1 VRRMRLKYAVPVLLV
16 IAVIITGCDEDGKLD
31 RPGLRPPFIS
41 PGITVLPGC
50 SSAGLTGEI
59 DPAGSK
65 TVYDCEYG
73 TTYGL
78 EELTA
83 QATLQGSTGP
93 VEVTIYLTSLIPD
106 TRYYFRFRASN
117 AVGGTYGAIDTFST
131 RPSNSPPETELTSA
145 VPDTTAGGYRI
156 HLSWTGSDPDGIVA
170 FYQWRRTDE
179 GVDGLWHSTTKQD
192 STFLVDL
199 NFTMDWQF
207 SVRGVDLENAA
218 DPTPA
223 GYTFLR

>member
-1 VRRMRLKYAVPVLLV
+1 MRLINAIFVLFVFTAL
-16 IAVIITGCDEDGKLD
+16 IPGCDEDAKID
-31 RPGLRPPFIS
+31 KPEQRPPVIS
-41 PGITVLPGC
+41 SGITVLPGC

-83 QATLQGSTGP
+83 QDTLQGSTGP

-117 AVGGTYGAIDTFST
+117 AAGGTYGAIDTFST

-145 VPDTTAGGYRI
+145 VPNTTAGGYRI
-156 HLSWTGSDPDGIVA
+156 HLFWTGTDPDGIVA
-170 FYQWRRTDE
+170 FYQ
-179 GVDGLWHSTTKQD
+179 
-192 STFLVDL
+192 
-199 NFTMDWQF
+199 
-207 SVRGVDLENAA
+207 
-218 DPTPA
+218 
-223 GYTFLR
+223 